1 MNNSCIPYNISIFN
15 PIQFQ
20 IIDQNNEIKNIDNCL
35 TSGQDNQNNIKCQYI
50 HKEEIINSLTDEN
63 LNLENQ
69 IPILKNKY
77 LKKPI
82 IYPENEKTSD
92 TFKLLTNKIK
102 RTNDKYF
109 YQNEETKPIK
119 NIGRKSKDDKEK
131 GEHTKYCEDNII
143 RKIKTNFLIYIH
155 NKINK
160 SIKNKDFHLLRFNSK
175 ISENLKKDYNIK
187 LMNTTFKHLYE
198 NTNISTK
205 YRKQIIENIDIN
217 KQIIQKIYNEE
228 GDKEI
233 DAINIL
239 NMTYK
244 ELFNDFIINN
254 LNTFL
259 NDVYEEEKRKNESED
274 DIVNYIDKIKNLCN
288 NYDKWFADK
297 KGRNKTK
304 RKLS

>member
-205 YRKQIIENIDIN
+205 YRKQII
-217 KQIIQKIYNEE
+217 
-228 GDKEI
+228 
-233 DAINIL
+233 
-239 NMTYK
+239 
-244 ELFNDFIINN
+244 
-254 LNTFL
+254 
-259 NDVYEEEKRKNESED
+259 
-274 DIVNYIDKIKNLCN
+274 
-288 NYDKWFADK
+288 
-297 KGRNKTK
+297 
-304 RKLS
+304 